1 MPVRETVIIKGARA
15 GAEVADIVEEKV
27 TGKVDGAGR
36 LPLAL
41 GQHEGRAFLIK

>member
-1 MPVRETVIIKGARA
+1 VTVKDVRA
-15 GAEVADIVEEKV
+15 GAEVGDIVEEKI

-41 GQHEGRAFLIK
+41 GPHEGRAFVIK